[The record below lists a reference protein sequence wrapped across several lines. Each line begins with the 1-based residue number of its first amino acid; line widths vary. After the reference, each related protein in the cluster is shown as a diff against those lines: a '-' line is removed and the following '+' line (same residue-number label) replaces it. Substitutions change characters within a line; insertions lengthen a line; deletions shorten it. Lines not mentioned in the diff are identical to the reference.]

1 MSRFEGN
8 FFGMPFQGRCTLGYE
23 PHQSRWVSTWIDVMS
38 PHLNYFTGNFNADG
52 DVLTMTGQGP
62 NPQTGELTE
71 MRTVEQLVDPN
82 TRKFEMF
89 MKLPDGSDH
98 KMFSYVYTRAG

>member
-1 MSRFEGN
+1 
-8 FFGMPFQGRCTLGYE
+8 
-23 PHQSRWVSTWIDVMS
+23 MS
-38 PHLNYFTGNFNADG
+38 PHLHYFTGNFNADG
-52 DVLTMTGQGP
+52 NVLTMTGQGP

-71 MRTVEQLVDPN
+71 MRTVENVVDPN

-89 MKLPDGSDH
+89 MKLPDGSDY